1 MPYNK
6 LSCLFISMTLR
17 KMYGLL
23 VSLCMWGTWFI
34 CVIQKSPAEALLVS
48 LRVRRMMRVC
58 NTKITS
64 WSTRKFQNK
73 NNILF
78 ALSVI
83 QSECTK
89 IHCSTIDPC
98 TCWVTNPLLSPRS
111 AAACVTWFTLWCWGP
126 LVLFSRWPSQ
136 EMHSALQ
143 PVAHTVVSITRRHKW
158 KTHLKMILHVA
169 ASKQAHLGSSQS
181 WKARPTSKMKMHCN
195 RRSACKLQAYR
206 WIWIMHASKKRKKE
220 SIHIMAAPWYSLA
233 KWSEQQNAW
242 CESELA
248 LALPRP
254 FFSLFFVLSGVSS
267 S

>member
-1 MPYNK
+1 MFVPFHDFEK
-6 LSCLFISMTLR
+6 DVRFA
-17 KMYGLL
+17 
-23 VSLCMWGTWFI
+23 
-34 CVIQKSPAEALLVS
+34 CVTVRVRHMVHVCNTEITSWSTACVTVRVRHMVHVCNTEITSWSTACVTVH
-48 LRVRRMMRVC
+48 VRRMMHVC

-143 PVAHTVVSITRRHKW
+143 PVAPH
-158 KTHLKMILHVA
+158 
-169 ASKQAHLGSSQS
+169 SSQHHTQTQM
-181 WKARPTSKMKMHCN
+181 KNTSK
-195 RRSACKLQAYR
+195 
-206 WIWIMHASKKRKKE
+206 
-220 SIHIMAAPWYSLA
+220 WY
-233 KWSEQQNAW
+233 
-242 CESELA
+242 CM
-248 LALPRP
+248 
-254 FFSLFFVLSGVSS
+254 
-267 S
+267 